1 MTNFTERD
9 RITLFSSNHTSSY
22 TCLIMQHM
30 YMDRDTDPQRN
41 TRSASCSPYEKWETQ
56 TIAKEANRTTHNC
69 DLLQLHQYTNTCRAK
84 TWLSCPFLF
93 ICRDY
98 VYVCERIITAY
109 DDSLWALGEWSEWA
123 RVCVLCVGMC
133 DETRRLML
141 CICCLLLSSYVFSF
155 NIKRGRKKQSM
166 RMDNLTNV
174 RTYVGTNKE
183 TTHIVY

>member
-9 RITLFSSNHTSSY
+9 RITVFSSNHTSSY
-22 TCLIMQHM
+22 TCLIMQHT

-56 TIAKEANRTTHNC
+56 TIAKEANRTTHNR

-93 ICRDY
+93 ICREC
-98 VYVCERIITAY
+98 VR
-109 DDSLWALGEWSEWA
+109 LWAHHHCLWRLSLGSGWVEWVSES
-123 RVCVLCVGMC
+123 VCLCVGMC

-155 NIKRGRKKQSM
+155 NIKRGHKKQSM

-174 RTYVGTNKE
+174 RTYVCRN
-183 TTHIVY
+183 

>member
-1 MTNFTERD
+1 MSNFTERD
-9 RITLFSSNHTSSY
+9 RITVFSSNHTSSY

-30 YMDRDTDPQRN
+30 YMDRDTNPQRN

-98 VYVCERIITAY
+98 VYVCERTITAY

-123 RVCVLCVGMC
+123 RVCVWVWECVM
-133 DETRRLML
+133 RLVVWCYAFVVYYYLHMYL
-141 CICCLLLSSYVFSF
+141 VLTLKEDTK
-155 NIKRGRKKQSM
+155 N
-166 RMDNLTNV
+166 NLW
-174 RTYVGTNKE
+174 E
-183 TTHIVY
+183 WTT